1 MRILKI
7 KDPRQIKRLMQDIR
21 VDPYGIRIMLPKAI
35 THLVKINAVSNI
47 AANIL
52 KQEMLSL
59 GAEVAVCRGALTG
72 ESKKTDCLMMG
83 TLSQF
88 RRLNIKLNRQPFGLG
103 SLAKELAVALN
114 NYEQDRFVLQ
124 AANRRIPLG
133 SRTLIMGIINV
144 TPDSFSS
151 DGIWSESGIKTDI
164 ANLAQRLVKEGADII
179 DIGGES
185 SRPGANPV
193 PLKEELIRV
202 IPAIKAI
209 AKKVRIPISVD
220 TSKPEVARLA
230 LDNGAV
236 IVNDISGLRNPQ
248 MARIVARNNAGV
260 IIMHM
265 KGTPR
270 NMQSNP
276 TYASLMDEIIQ
287 YLKAAQERALDAGV
301 KRENI
306 VIDPGIGFGKSLKDN
321 LSIINN
327 LSELKVLG
335 EPILVGT
342 SRKSFIGK
350 ILNSGPSDRVF
361 GTVSTCILAAK
372 NGAHIV
378 RTHDVS
384 EVKQALRIFDE
395 IKKV

>member
-1 MRILKI
+1 
-7 KDPRQIKRLMQDIR
+7 
-21 VDPYGIRIMLPKAI
+21 
-35 THLVKINAVSNI
+35 
-47 AANIL
+47 
-52 KQEMLSL
+52 
-59 GAEVAVCRGALTG
+59 
-72 ESKKTDCLMMG
+72 
-83 TLSQF
+83 
-88 RRLNIKLNRQPFGLG
+88 
-103 SLAKELAVALN
+103 
-114 NYEQDRFVLQ
+114 
-124 AANRRIPLG
+124 
-133 SRTLIMGIINV
+133 MGIINV

>member
-124 AANRRIPLG
+124 AANRRIPLV

>member
-1 MRILKI
+1 
-7 KDPRQIKRLMQDIR
+7 
-21 VDPYGIRIMLPKAI
+21 
-35 THLVKINAVSNI
+35 
-47 AANIL
+47 
-52 KQEMLSL
+52 MLSL